1 MPGTVYP
8 RKQPR
13 TTGSHAE
20 TAVWKALQ
28 KNLPDGWRAWHS
40 LKLRVGRGWEG
51 EGDFVI
57 ANPDRGML
65 ILEVKGGHIE
75 LNDGLWTQNGQ
86 KMDPPRDQA
95 FTFAKNLALT
105 LRRKEAAAPAW
116 GIACAFPDA
125 AFSEPPTN
133 GDLQGLVVGQRELA
147 WLGHML
153 PSMFD
158 RAMPK
163 KETTEDTGWMDA
175 LNELWGETWVPHV
188 RLRDRVE
195 DASKRLVML
204 DDEQLLMLEF
214 AQENKRALAEG
225 QAGSGKTIIARE
237 ICRRRAKDGERV
249 LYLCFTDALAQA
261 VGASFKAELGESA
274 PTATSVRR
282 YAQQLAGGEPDSNP
296 DWIKTL
302 RTATERAAEQPT
314 QFDFVVVDEAQDL
327 EPDDWA
333 FIEQLAKSGGLWVFR
348 DRRQGFWVDR
358 SVPERLSEP
367 MAKLLLLAQ
376 KRNPPEVAALAQSYV
391 DGGVE
396 HLKAGDEVVRVVA
409 QAESLETALTAE
421 LDRLVALGASPNEIA
436 VLSAAGQTRT
446 ELLRLESAGKHP
458 LHRADSDGAQDH
470 VVADTFLRFKG
481 LERPFVIVVEADLAE
496 GERYETRMHIAVTR
510 ATTGLVL
517 LCTPK
522 AIAADPRLEQLTKE
536 APTGRPES
544 TPPQLASR

>member
-8 RKQPR
+8 IKQPR

-20 TAVWKALQ
+20 TAIWKALQ
-28 KNLPDGWRAWHS
+28 KNLPAGWRAWHS
-40 LKLRVGRGWEG
+40 LKLRVGRSWEG

-57 ANPDRGML
+57 ANPERGML

-75 LNDGLWTQNGQ
+75 LNDGLWTQNGL

-95 FTFAKNLALT
+95 FKFAKNLAAT
-105 LRRKEAAAPAW
+105 LKRKGAAAPAW

-153 PSMFD
+153 PSLFD
-158 RAMPK
+158 RAMPN
-163 KETTEDTGWMDA
+163 KESTEDTGWMDA
-175 LNELWGETWVPHV
+175 LHELWGESWVPHV

-237 ICRRRAKDGERV
+237 LCRRRAKAGERV

-261 VGASFKAELGESA
+261 VDASFKAELGESA
-274 PTATSVRR
+274 PLAASVRR
-282 YAQQLAGGEPDSNP
+282 YAQQVAGGAPDSNP

-302 RTATERAAEQPT
+302 HAAADWARQQPA
-314 QFDFVVVDEAQDL
+314 QFDLVVVDEAQDL
-327 EPDDWA
+327 EPEDWA

-348 DRRQGFWVDR
+348 DRRQGFWADR
-358 SVPERLSEP
+358 SVPEPLSEQ

-376 KRNPPEVAALAQSYV
+376 KRNPPEVGLLAESYVGGSVENLKTGDKVVSVVVQQGSLEAALS
-391 DGGVE
+391 
-396 HLKAGDEVVRVVA
+396 
-409 QAESLETALTAE
+409 AE
-421 LDRLVALGASPNEIA
+421 LDRLLTLGASPNEIA
-436 VLSAAGQTRT
+436 VLSVAGQTRT
-446 ELLRLESAGKHP
+446 ELLRLESAGKHA

-481 LERPFVIVVEADLAE
+481 LERPFVIVVEPELAE

-510 ATTGLVL
+510 ATAGLVL
-517 LCTPK
+517 LCTPE
-522 AIAADPRLEQLTKE
+522 AIAADPRLERLTKE
-536 APTGRPES
+536 APADRPES
-544 TPPQLASR
+544 APRQLASR